1 VNKNIINELAGK
13 LADAVPA
20 DLSGL
25 RDDVESNFR
34 GLLQSGL
41 DKLDLVTRDEFDV
54 QRKVLER
61 TRDKLE
67 RLEAE
72 LVELQRDTIGEADTD
87 KNNPGTAS

>member
-1 VNKNIINELAGK
+1 MNKNIINELAGK

>member
-1 VNKNIINELAGK
+1 VDKNIINELAGK

-25 RDDVESNFR
+25 RDDVEGNFR

-67 RLEAE
+67 RLENE
-72 LVELQRDTIGEADTD
+72 LIELQRDTIGAADTD

>member
-1 VNKNIINELAGK
+1 VDKNIINELAGK

-41 DKLDLVTRDEFDV
+41 NKLDLVTRDEFDV

-67 RLEAE
+67 RLENE
-72 LVELQRDTIGEADTD
+72 LIELQRDTIGEADTD